1 MDYHHPF
8 KANTGYKHQFKADT
22 EYYYH
27 FKVVLYFLNS
37 KIKKKNM
44 KRMVCMLA
52 RGDFFLFVDR
62 ANGQKCWTE
71 TGLSNKLWQGV
82 PRPMLADL
90 QE

>member
-37 KIKKKNM
+37 KIKKK
-44 KRMVCMLA
+44 
-52 RGDFFLFVDR
+52 
-62 ANGQKCWTE
+62 T
-71 TGLSNKLWQGV
+71 
-82 PRPMLADL
+82 
-90 QE
+90 

>member
-37 KIKKKNM
+37 KIKKKKYEKNGLYAGSG
-44 KRMVCMLA
+44 R
-52 RGDFFLFVDR
+52 FLSFC
-62 ANGQKCWTE
+62 GQ
-71 TGLSNKLWQGV
+71 S
-82 PRPMLADL
+82 
-90 QE
+90 